1 MLERRFLDACELR
14 LDGDGDAAPRI
25 NGYAARFNKWSE
37 KIWGLFREKI
47 APGAFAKTIGEADI
61 RALWNHDSNFVLG
74 RNRSET
80 LTVAEDEK
88 GLAVDVAPPDTQWAR
103 DLMTSMKRGDVNQ
116 MSFGFQTVRDEW
128 NEKGDERTLIEVK
141 LFDVSVV
148 TFPAYPQT
156 SAAVRSTVPVL
167 EIDEYLAALSFRA
180 RRGIR
185 PTSEELA
192 LAHASVDE
200 CLLGYLPAEETSAP
214 APAPASSHP
223 GDGAPA
229 AGHPPEGRSV
239 SLLKA
244 RLRTLERELTL

>member
-25 NGYAARFNKWSE
+25 KGYAARFNKWSE

-47 APGAFAKTIGEADI
+47 APGAF
-61 RALWNHDSNFVLG
+61 
-74 RNRSET
+74 
-80 LTVAEDEK
+80 AEDEK

-167 EIDEYLAALSFRA
+167 EIDEYLAVLSFRA